1 MRHFITEYLVI
12 DEVGQSI
19 QQISALF
26 SLDFSEDHQVFRRL
40 IEAVSAH
47 SSHVIVPALLSL
59 FDLLKSLSNFAKFSI
74 MLCVGL
80 TMLVMLTIDL
90 LLLVA
95 DVDQLKRISLELL
108 LELAHVTSFT
118 EESFG
123 GGAELVFKD
132 LFAFKISTF
141 GTLHKLV
148 TIVLVTNLEVIKG
161 VEE

>member
-1 MRHFITEYLVI
+1 
-12 DEVGQSI
+12 
-19 QQISALF
+19 
-26 SLDFSEDHQVFRRL
+26 
-40 IEAVSAH
+40 
-47 SSHVIVPALLSL
+47 
-59 FDLLKSLSNFAKFSI
+59 
-74 MLCVGL
+74 
-80 TMLVMLTIDL
+80 MLVMLTIDL

-108 LELAHVTSFT
+108 LELTHVTSFT

-123 GGAELVFKD
+123 GGTELVFKD
-132 LFAFKISTF
+132 LFTFKISTF

>member
-12 DEVGQSI
+12 DEVGQGI

-118 EESFG
+118 EESF
-123 GGAELVFKD
+123 
-132 LFAFKISTF
+132 
-141 GTLHKLV
+141 
-148 TIVLVTNLEVIKG
+148 
-161 VEE
+161 

>member
-1 MRHFITEYLVI
+1 M
-12 DEVGQSI
+12 
-19 QQISALF
+19 
-26 SLDFSEDHQVFRRL
+26 
-40 IEAVSAH
+40 
-47 SSHVIVPALLSL
+47 

-123 GGAELVFKD
+123 GSAELV
-132 LFAFKISTF
+132 L
-141 GTLHKLV
+141 
-148 TIVLVTNLEVIKG
+148 
-161 VEE
+161 